1 MKIIFP
7 RVTYKNTL
15 IALLVLAGIAFS
27 LYSVLFYVIAMKTKD
42 VSSLIQELE
51 SEVVKEQEF
60 LIIKKILAATVEDR
74 EKLDA
79 YFVRADSAVDLIE
92 RIESLGVHTGVVV
105 SFESLA
111 VKGDVQNLLDLNFTT
126 EGDFDD
132 TLYFFSLLES
142 LPLALS
148 FEKVF
153 ISKNESKEPRDNIAG
168 EWKGTFTMTVLSF
181 INE

>member
-15 IALLVLAGIAFS
+15 IALLILAGIAFS
-27 LYSVLFYVIAMKTKD
+27 LYSVLFYVIAVKTED
-42 VSSLIQELE
+42 VSVLIQELE

-60 LIIKKILAATVEDR
+60 LTIKKILAATVEDR

-79 YFVRADSAVDLIE
+79 YFVRTDSAVDLIE
-92 RIESLGVHTGVVV
+92 RIESLGVHAGVVV

-111 VKGDVQNLLDLNFTT
+111 VKGDVQSFLDLNFTT
-126 EGDFDD
+126 KGDFDD
-132 TLYFFSLLES
+132 MLYFFSLLES

-153 ISKNESKEPRDNIAG
+153 ISKNESKDPKDTIAG
-168 EWKGTFTMTVLSF
+168 EWKGSFTMAVSSF